1 MTRSLKVAGLIN
13 IDKLGH
19 GAEGVQQRPLS
30 PKVGATNLKV
40 RGSMDWKVGGA
51 KYSKNTKI

>member
-40 RGSMDWKVGGA
+40 RGSMDWKVGGG
-51 KYSKNTKI
+51 